1 MQKISTKK
9 LEENILHLI
18 AKCSCE
24 LPDDVLRALEKALQL
39 EPANSIARSQLSI
52 MLQNAK
58 IAKTKKRPICQDTGT
73 LLFSVSS
80 ANCHGADSP
89 LRAAVRNAVS
99 KATEEGFLRVNTVC
113 SLTGKSYQDNLSDK
127 TPAIEFDINPRLRH
141 DIVHLL
147 MKGGGSENIGT
158 QYSLPDESLGAERDI
173 EGIRKVV
180 IDSVVKAQGKGCPPG
195 AVAVCVGG
203 DRASGFAAA
212 KKLFFRKIGERNTD
226 PRIAKLEKSILHDVN
241 SLGIGPQGLGGKT
254 FALDLFIE
262 FIPRHPASFFV
273 TVSHMCWAWRRAE
286 MHLRV

>member
-9 LEENILHLI
+9 LEETILHLI

-24 LPDDVLRALEKALQL
+24 LPCDVLRALEKALQI

-58 IAKTKKRPICQDTGT
+58 IAKVKKRPICQDTGT

-80 ANCHGADSP
+80 AKHHGADSP
-89 LRAAVRNAVS
+89 ISDAIRNAVS
-99 KATEEGFLRVNTVC
+99 KATEEGLLRTNTIC
-113 SLTGKSYQDNLSDK
+113 TLTGKSHKDNLSDK
-127 TPAIEFDINPRLRH
+127 TPAIEFDINPKLRH
-141 DIVHLL
+141 DIIRLL

-158 QYSLPDESLGAERDI
+158 QYSLPDETLGAERDL
-173 EGIRKVV
+173 EGVRKAI
-180 IDSVVKAQGKGCPPG
+180 IDSAIKAQGKGCPPG

-203 DRASGFAAA
+203 DRASGFATA

-226 PRIAKLEKSILHDVN
+226 PRIAKLEKSILQDMN

-286 MHLRV
+286 ISHV

>member
-1 MQKISTKK
+1 M
-9 LEENILHLI
+9 EENILHLI

-24 LPDDVLRALEKALQL
+24 LPGDVLRALEKTLQL

-58 IAKTKKRPICQDTGT
+58 IAKAKKRPICQDTGT

-80 ANCHGADSP
+80 AKPHGADSP
-89 LRAAVRNAVS
+89 IRDAIRNAVS
-99 KATEEGFLRVNTVC
+99 KATGEGFLRANTVC
-113 SLTGKSYQDNLSDK
+113 TLTGKSHQDNLSDK
-127 TPAIEFDINPRLRH
+127 TPAIEFDIDPKLRH
-141 DIVHLL
+141 DVIRLL

-158 QYSLPDESLGAERDI
+158 QYSLPDESLGAERDL
-173 EGIRKVV
+173 EGVRKAI
-180 IDSVVKAQGKGCPPG
+180 IDSAVKAQGKGCPPG

-203 DRASGFAAA
+203 DRASGFATA
-212 KKLFFRKIGERNTD
+212 KKLFFRKIGERNAD
-226 PRIAKLEKSILHDVN
+226 PRIAKLEKSILQDMN

-286 MHLRV
+286 TRLRA